1 MDELNLDGILD
12 EALRID
18 DKDSAKEAPQPETE
32 LRDEL
37 EAAKESEEHSLSGT
51 LEEVLG
57 FDSES
62 GMTEQ
67 PFGAEPPFGTEQPFP
82 PSSPAGGGA
91 LGIDAATVLD
101 NHFEAT
107 SPREAGQA
115 SITDPAK
122 TRLADSLPS
131 FAAPQK
137 NPLEST
143 SPNVQVPNLNVQV
156 DAIGDTKEPKKMVV
170 PIRISIDRD
179 TDEIHLS
186 LDIKID
192 RKD

>member
-18 DKDSAKEAPQPETE
+18 EKESAKDAPQPESE
-32 LRDEL
+32 LKDEL
-37 EAAKESEEHSLSGT
+37 EAARESEEHSLSGT

-62 GMTEQ
+62 GMTGQ
-67 PFGAEPPFGTEQPFP
+67 PFGAEPPFPA
-82 PSSPAGGGA
+82 SSPAVGGA
-91 LGIDAATVLD
+91 LGNDSATVLD
-101 NHFEAT
+101 NHFEAANPGAAE
-107 SPREAGQA
+107 SA

-122 TRLADSLPS
+122 TRLADSLPD

-143 SPNVQVPNLNVQV
+143 SPNVQVPSLDVQV
-156 DAIGDTKEPKKMVV
+156 DAIGGTTEPKKMVV

>member
-18 DKDSAKEAPQPETE
+18 EKESTKETLQPRTE
-32 LRDEL
+32 LKDEL
-37 EAAKESEEHSLSGT
+37 EITRESEEHSLSGT

-62 GMTEQ
+62 GLTEQ
-67 PFGAEPPFGTEQPFP
+67 PFGTESPFAA
-82 PSSPAGGGA
+82 SSPAGGAA
-91 LGIDAATVLD
+91 LDNDAATVLD
-101 NHFEAT
+101 NHFEVTNPEPA
-107 SPREAGQA
+107 EQA
-115 SITDPAK
+115 PITDPAK

-137 NPLEST
+137 DPLEST
-143 SPNVQVPNLNVQV
+143 SPNVQVPNLDVQV
-156 DAIGDTKEPKKMVV
+156 GAIGDTKEPKKMVV
-170 PIRISIDRD
+170 PIHISIDRD

-192 RKD
+192 RKE